1 MKKLTINIVMALLWP
16 KRTQIKLKIP
26 KAFLTLLLILTQT
39 NLFAQLNHH
48 FAVTGFVTSADD
60 NKPLPGATIQLSDS
74 KIQVAS
80 GRNGDFKILTSDS
93 TGILTVSFL
102 GYHSKQIPF
111 SPGNTGPFNVLLTP
125 NASEL
130 KEVIVS
136 TGYQTLP
143 RERATG
149 SFVQIDST
157 LINRRVS
164 TDVISRLEG
173 IVSGLLF
180 NRNTSASSN
189 GALDISIRGHSTL
202 FSNDQPLVV
211 VDNFPYDGDINNINP
226 NDVAS
231 ITILKDAAAA
241 SIWGVRS
248 GNGVI
253 VITTKKGKLNQKLS
267 IELNANLTI
276 GDKPNLYYDPNY
288 LDANDFIN
296 VEQALY
302 KTGFYNSAIS
312 SGYQVISPVVQILA
326 NQTTGSIT
334 ATDANNQI
342 NALRGLDV
350 RNQLEKYFYRKS
362 ADQQYNLNFRGG
374 GDKSDYY
381 LSLGYDNDLANQVG
395 NNNDR
400 ITINSNYNFYPV
412 KNLQL
417 SAGIF
422 YTKTN
427 AQNNSTVADINNIN
441 GKSQIYPYAQIADA
455 TGNPLSV
462 VHNYSQNFVNGATN
476 AQLLDWNYRPL
487 DELQSA
493 DNTSSAFDNRLNF
506 GLKYSFLSGFN
517 VDFKYVFE
525 NTQTTTNN
533 YFNENTYYTRNLIN
547 EFTQVNSNG
556 TLSYP
561 VPEGGILQSAN
572 ASLLSQHIR
581 GQLNYTKDWG
591 AKNSFTALLGSEW
604 SSAVNTLTNQSPA
617 YGYDNSTG
625 ANYSNI
631 DYLDYYSLNPRGTGS
646 LQVPNGQIYSSTT
659 DHFISYFSN
668 AAYTYD
674 NIYTFSISGRID
686 KSNLFGVNT
695 NQKAVP
701 LYSAGLS
708 YNISKEQFYKID
720 WLPVAR
726 LRITYGYNGNINKTA
741 TAVTTISQQSNS
753 YYSGIP
759 YANIANPG
767 NPDLQWEKDR
777 IINLGFDF
785 GLLNQIIT
793 GSAETYFKK
802 GINLFGNS
810 SLPPSSGFS
819 TFFGNTANTA
829 GHGVDITINSH
840 NIYNQN
846 FKWLTS
852 FLYSYAFDKV
862 TKYGVTSTTTSY
874 LTQGDGN
881 SGTITPLVGAPL
893 FGIYSYRSGPL
904 THNTGDPQGYLNGTL
919 STDYA
924 SIIKNTPV
932 SGLIYNGPSRPTSF
946 GSFRNTFIYKDLS
959 LSFNVIYK
967 LDYYFRRSSIQYSA
981 LYSSWLGNKDFDK
994 RWQKPGDEAFTTVPS
1009 MPLPTA
1015 DPNRDFFYTF
1025 SQTLVDNGDNIR
1037 LQDISLNYDLTKTL
1051 LKNSPFSNL
1060 SVYAYINNVGILWRA
1075 NHDGLDPDVYSLPGG
1090 NMTSLP
1096 LPRTFSIGLKTT
1108 LK

>member
-1 MKKLTINIVMALLWP
+1 MALLWL
-16 KRTQIKLKIP
+16 KRTQIKRKIP
-26 KAFLTLLLILTQT
+26 TAFLVLFLLLTQT
-39 NLFAQLNHH
+39 NSFAQLNHH
-48 FAVTGFVTSADD
+48 IAVSGNVTSADD
-60 NKPLPGATIQLSDS
+60 NKPLPGATIQLSNS

-80 GRNGDFKILTSDS
+80 DRNGNFKILTSDS
-93 TGILTVSFL
+93 TGLITVSFL
-102 GYHSKQIPF
+102 GYNNKQIQF
-111 SPGNTGPFNVLLTP
+111 RPGNTGPFTVLLTP
-125 NASEL
+125 NTSEL

-143 RERATG
+143 KERATG

-157 LINRRVS
+157 LVNRRVS
-164 TDVISRLEG
+164 TDVLSRLEG
-173 IVSGLLF
+173 IVPGLLF
-180 NRNTSASSN
+180 NRNTNASSN
-189 GALDISIRGHSTL
+189 GSLDISIRGHSTL

-211 VDNFPYDGDINNINP
+211 VDNFPYDGNLSNINP

-267 IELNANLTI
+267 IEFNANLTI
-276 GDKPNLYYDPNY
+276 GDKPNLYYDPNF
-288 LDANDFIN
+288 LNANDFIN

-302 KTGFYNSAIS
+302 KTGFYKSAIS

-326 NQTTGSIT
+326 NQTAGKIT
-334 ATDANNQI
+334 ATDADNQI
-342 NALRGLDV
+342 NGLRGLDI

-362 ADQQYNLNFRGG
+362 ADQQYNLNLRGG

-381 LSLGYDNDLANQVG
+381 LSLGYDNDLANQIG
-395 NNNDR
+395 NSNNR
-400 ITINSNYNFYPV
+400 ITVNSNYNFYPV
-412 KNLQL
+412 KSLQL
-417 SAGIF
+417 SAGLF

-455 TGNPLSV
+455 SGNPLSL
-462 VHNYSQNFVNGATN
+462 VHNYSQNFVDGAAN
-476 AQLLDWNYRPL
+476 AQFLDWNYRPL
-487 DELQSA
+487 DELKSA
-493 DNTSSAFDNRLNF
+493 DNSSSAFDNRLNL

-517 VDFKYVFE
+517 IDFKYVFE

-533 YFNENTYYTRNLIN
+533 YFNENTYYARNLIN

-561 VPEGGILQSAN
+561 VPQGGILQSAN
-572 ASLLSQHIR
+572 ASLSSHHIR
-581 GQLNYTKDWG
+581 AQLNYTKDWG
-591 AKNSFTALLGSEW
+591 TKNSFTALLGSEW
-604 SSAVNTLTNQSPA
+604 SSAVNRLNNQSPA

-646 LQVPNGQIYSSTT
+646 LQVPNGQLYSSTT

-720 WLPVAR
+720 WLPVAK

-777 IINLGFDF
+777 IINFGFDF
-785 GLLNQIIT
+785 GLVNQIIT
-793 GSAETYFKK
+793 GSAEAYFKK

-819 TFFGNTANTA
+819 TFFGNTANTS

-840 NIYNQN
+840 NIYNKN

-862 TKYGVTSTTTSY
+862 TKYGVTSTTTAY

-881 SGTITPLVGAPL
+881 SGVITPLVGAPL

-904 THNTGDPQGYLNGTL
+904 ARNTGDPQGYLNGIL

-932 SGLIYNGPSRPTSF
+932 SGLIYNGSSRPTSF
-946 GSFRNTFIYKDLS
+946 GSLRNTFIYKDWS

-1015 DPNRDFFYTF
+1015 DPNHDFFYTF
-1025 SQTLVDNGDNIR
+1025 SQTLVDKGDNIR

-1051 LKNSPFSNL
+1051 LKNSPFTNL